1 MLRRNARPL
10 KDLLMYSA
18 VLLSLNVFFNMRL
31 EAQCD
36 VGIQVLP
43 ESFEVTVK
51 TPQLGSTYTWVADGG
66 QSGSGT
72 TFFVPRTTSLLTIFQ
87 DGALATQLT
96 FETETE
102 CHGEAGD
109 FTYSAQASCQSCTYK
124 FTPLNA
130 NGLSYLW
137 LFGDGTTST
146 EMMPL
151 HTYTVSGVYSVTLV
165 ITYATPGGG
174 ISTSACT
181 KTLTAVC
188 GTSSP
193 VAERVECCRL
203 YLRLCGDGQSDCN
216 HLWEILNAGNQ
227 VALSSTEPSPEF
239 VLSHINTYNNN
250 ILTIRH
256 TTVCNGE
263 TSVTTFPYQIQ
274 SRGIFVGD
282 PSLPVTSV
290 ALYSNATSLLNNN
303 QPLFTSNTITDQ
315 NIYIQ
320 NILEIN
326 VPSVTFDHTRVCFAN
341 DAGIDVAVGCTFNV
355 KVANRLYNGCTY
367 AWRGIVTRGRLD
379 MNGNPPSGG
388 PGFENEIRGAVFAVR
403 PQGSQANVTLV
414 RNNFHQN
421 FISLYA
427 DQSFSFYIQ
436 NNRFVS
442 GSLPPLGI
450 TSIAGVEG
458 ESGGYSQTGPFAG
471 IFIRDISFDNSY
483 VNFFVG
489 MTNGYYLLNTNSTI
503 SNSDFNNA
511 NVNYAYTTGRTG
523 HGIYFRHSGGVGRL
537 AATYNR
543 FSTTNTAVRAISAQ
557 IGTQVSITN
566 NTAGNVRYGFILEQ
580 RAAGRFNNSHV
591 SFNKNNHGIDCRIVG
606 VGFLCEPGASQN
618 SNVDIFDNKITVT
631 TSVGK
636 GIFLEGP
643 GNGNIQV
650 RQNKITLTHHPG
662 GRAGI
667 HLLNFRSAQIKENE
681 IDIRNI
687 SHPKGIWLEN
697 SSNNTV
703 DANTITYYQQPAWQ
717 VHGIQLD
724 NSPSNLISNNH
735 VHNCGAALVF
745 NGDCSSPHRIRC
757 NHFYN
762 SLYGLHY
769 TEIAITGPQYNTG
782 NRWESPEY
790 APGGGLIGARHDGDI
805 SIIEASRYKT
815 SGSPPEHPQTFEL
828 NAGVSPSHWFL
839 PGQAASCGE
848 AFSPVISESEEMAA
862 GAGIPMNNGF
872 EAGYNW
878 ISRRFL
884 YRKLRENPGLVPS
897 DGVIQAFYQNA
908 PNTQVGTY
916 DAIGE
921 QLLTLP
927 SLSAL
932 QEQQL
937 GGYLNDAEDAAII
950 MAVKNAA
957 LEDENLT
964 EVQRQVLQDD
974 FAAAAMDYAI
984 TCTHINTLL
993 APWNSD
999 LAAALNSIAMQNA
1012 ALTANQPWEVRE
1024 KALRALWL
1032 GKVRE
1037 GQWLTG
1043 ADWEYI
1049 RETAEMCPW
1058 EGGLGV
1064 YYARALWQRLSDEP
1078 LTPSDCEG
1086 TYRHKENTTA
1096 MGETSFFVAYPNP
1109 ARDHLILDLP
1119 AEWTLE
1125 GEAHYQLFDA
1135 LGVLIQE
1142 GRIPPSVRMEVIS
1155 LSGISTGLYICQIR
1169 RGNKV
1174 LATTKLSVVKN

>member
-1 MLRRNARPL
+1 
-10 KDLLMYSA
+10 MYSA
-18 VLLSLNVFFNMRL
+18 VLLLLNVFSNMRL

-43 ESFEVTVK
+43 ESFEITVK
-51 TPQLGSTYTWVADGG
+51 TPQLGSTYTWAADGG

-72 TFFVPRTTSLLTIFQ
+72 TFFIPRTTSLLTIFQ
-87 DGALATQLT
+87 DGAPATQLT
-96 FETETE
+96 FEAGTE
-102 CHGEAGD
+102 CHGEVGD
-109 FTYSAQASCQSCTYK
+109 FTYIVEASCQSCTYK
-124 FTPLNA
+124 FMPLNA

-137 LFGDGTTST
+137 FFGDGATST
-146 EMMPL
+146 EMMPS
-151 HTYTVSGVYSVTLV
+151 HTYTASGAYSVTLV
-165 ITYATPGGG
+165 ITYATPGGS

-181 KTLTAVC
+181 RTLTAVC

-203 YLRLCGDGQSDCN
+203 YLRLCGDGQSDCT
-216 HLWEILNAGNQ
+216 HLWEVLNAGNQ

-239 VLSHINTYNNN
+239 LLSNINTYNNN

-263 TSVTTFPYQIQ
+263 AIVTTFPYQIQ

-290 ALYSNATSLLNNN
+290 ASYSNATSLLNNN

-341 DAGIDVAVGCTFNV
+341 DAGIDVTAGRTFNV
-355 KVANRLYNGCTY
+355 KLANRLYNGCTH

-379 MNGNPPSGG
+379 MNGNPPFGG
-388 PGFENEIRGAVFAVR
+388 AGFENEIRGAVFAVR

-421 FISLYA
+421 FVSIYA
-427 DQSFSFYIQ
+427 DEAFSFYIQ

-442 GSLPPLGI
+442 GSLPPLGV
-450 TSIAGVEG
+450 TSIAGVQG
-458 ESGGYSQTGPFAG
+458 ESGGYSQTGSFAG
-471 IFIRDISFDNSY
+471 VFIRDISFDNPY
-483 VNFFVG
+483 VNYFVG
-489 MTNGYYLLNTNSTI
+489 ITNGYYLLNTNSTI
-503 SNSDFNNA
+503 SNSDFSNA
-511 NVNYAYTTGRTG
+511 NINNAYTTGRTG

-537 AATYNR
+537 SATYNR
-543 FSTTNTAVRAISAQ
+543 FSTTNTAIRAISAQ

-580 RAAGRFNNSHV
+580 WAAGRFSNSHV
-591 SFNKNNHGIDCRIVG
+591 SFNKSNHGIDCRIIG

-636 GIFLEGP
+636 GILLEGP

-650 RQNKITLTHHPG
+650 RQNNIILTHHPG
-662 GRAGI
+662 GHAGI
-667 HLLNFRSAQIKENE
+667 HLLNFRNAQVRENE
-681 IDIRNI
+681 ITIRNI
-687 SHPKGIWLEN
+687 WYPRGIWLEN

-735 VHNCGAALVF
+735 IYNCGAALVF
-745 NGDCSSPHRIRC
+745 NGNCSSPHQIRC

-769 TEIAITGPQYNTG
+769 TEMAITGPQYNTG
-782 NRWESPEY
+782 NRWESPGY
-790 APGGGLIGARHDGDI
+790 APGGGLIGARHDSPDKDFVKL
-805 SIIEASRYKT
+805 SEYKT
-815 SGSPPEHPQTFEL
+815 LQGTSTQYPQTFEL
-828 NAGVSPSHWFL
+828 QPGVSQNDWFL
-839 PGQAASCGE
+839 PGQAASCGQ
-848 AFSPVISESEEMAA
+848 APPPVIGENEEMAA
-862 GAGIPMNNGF
+862 GAGIPVNNSF
-872 EAGYNW
+872 EVGYNW
-878 ISRRFL
+878 VSRRFL

-897 DGVIQAFYQNA
+897 DGVVRTFYQNT
-908 PNTQVGTY
+908 PNTQVGAY
-916 DAIGE
+916 DVIGE

-927 SLSAL
+927 SLSAP

-937 GGYLNDAEDAAII
+937 EEYLNDAGDAAII

-964 EVQRQVLQDD
+964 EAQRQVLQDE
-974 FAAAAMDYAI
+974 FVAAAMEYAI
-984 TCTHINTLL
+984 TSTQIKMLL
-993 APWNSD
+993 SPRMSN
-999 LAAALNSIAMQNA
+999 LEAALDSIATQNA
-1012 ALTANQPWEVRE
+1012 SLTANQPWEVRE
-1024 KALRALWL
+1024 KAIRALWL
-1032 GKVRE
+1032 GKVRA

-1058 EGGLGV
+1058 EGGFGV

-1086 TYRHKENTTA
+1086 TYRHKESTTA
-1096 MGETSFFVAYPNP
+1096 MGETPLLVAYPNP
-1109 ARDHLILDLP
+1109 VRDRLVLDLP

-1125 GEAHYQLFDA
+1125 GEVRYQLFDA

-1142 GRIPPSVRMEVIS
+1142 GRIAPGVRMKVIS
-1155 LSGISTGLYICQIR
+1155 LSGISTGLYVCQIR
-1169 RGNKV
+1169 RDNKV